1 MEFTVNQ
8 PTPVLSARQLTR
20 RFRNTTTVNN
30 VSFDIHPGQIV
41 ALVGPNGAGK
51 TTTVNIWHNHGM
63 RH

>member
-8 PTPVLSARQLTR
+8 PNPVLSARQLTR

-51 TTTVNIWHNHGM
+51 THNHGM